1 MASAP
6 EKLTYFLNVKKFTLV
21 ASFTGTFDENCGTLL
36 QRCIEEIRQ
45 NKDVRFVV
53 LNMQG
58 ATAIDPGA
66 IRAFAQFQVFLREGR
81 KMYLCSLSN
90 TVEKSLND
98 AGILRTTEIGT
109 DLMSVLQLILKSA
122 TGAA

>member
-1 MASAP
+1 MAPAP

-21 ASFTGTFDENCGTLL
+21 ASFTGAFGEDCGTLL
-36 QRCIEEIRQ
+36 QKCIEEIRQ

-81 KMYLCSLSN
+81 KIYLSGLTH

-98 AGILRTTEIGT
+98 AGILRTTEVGT
-109 DLMSVLQLILKSA
+109 DLMSVLQLILKTE
-122 TGAA
+122 TGVA